1 MMSKNFSDYYKIWH
15 FFNHFPF
22 LAINKKYIK
31 IKVSLIIVLFYTVLI
46 PKIFTDIALKN
57 LTL

>member
-1 MMSKNFSDYYKIWH
+1 MMPKKISDYYKIWH

-22 LAINKKYIK
+22 LGINKKYTK
-31 IKVSLIIVLFYTVLI
+31 IKVPIIIVLFYTLLI
-46 PKIFTDIALKN
+46 PKIFTDIPLKN